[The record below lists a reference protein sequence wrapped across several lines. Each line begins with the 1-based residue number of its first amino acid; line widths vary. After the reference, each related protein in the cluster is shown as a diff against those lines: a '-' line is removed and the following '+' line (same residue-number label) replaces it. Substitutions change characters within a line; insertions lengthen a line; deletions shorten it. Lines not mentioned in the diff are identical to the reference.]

1 MFYVSMTNVNNY
13 HQYRPVQITNTYV
26 TNQ

>member
-1 MFYVSMTNVNNY
+1 MTNVNNY
-13 HQYRPVQITNTYV
+13 LQYRPVQITNTYV